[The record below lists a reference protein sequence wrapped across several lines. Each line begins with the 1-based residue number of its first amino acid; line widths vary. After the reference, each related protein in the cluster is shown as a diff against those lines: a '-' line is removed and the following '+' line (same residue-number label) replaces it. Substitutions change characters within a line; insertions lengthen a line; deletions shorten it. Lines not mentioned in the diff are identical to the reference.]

1 MMKLQLRLREL
12 EFWEGARQF
21 VVDKFVYSYER
32 GQFQGQTAHRLS
44 MAIVRS
50 CGPES
55 AYVYIF
61 PTMRDDIYTPCIYR
75 WRLLGRKRMW
85 Q

>member
-50 CGPES
+50 RGP
-55 AYVYIF
+55 
-61 PTMRDDIYTPCIYR
+61 YTSSRPSSQDER
-75 WRLLGRKRMW
+75 
-85 Q
+85 